1 MKMLKWFLRS
11 CVWSKM
17 GMELYFQWTYKSSW
31 LFCMLINIFNKDK
44 TFILFLCERHIT
56 SVFLI
61 KPVVVRLSLT
71 SQLSNQLN
79 YINNINSLPFLFL
92 RKLDYVTF
100 SCFLQVKSK
109 LMMMTCFCGVADRQ
123 KAFGLISSRDHCQ
136 RSWPSW
142 IFDML
147 QARFEPMQKGSDFV
161 EWSCTVNS
169 MKEKGFKW
177 LYNFIS
183 PQLL

>member
-1 MKMLKWFLRS
+1 MWGTHHLCFPNQACCGK
-11 CVWSKM
+11 VEPYIPAEQPV
-17 GMELYFQWTYKSSW
+17 ELYKWYKQPA
-31 LFCMLINIFNKDK
+31 I
-44 TFILFLCERHIT
+44 
-56 SVFLI
+56 
-61 KPVVVRLSLT
+61 
-71 SQLSNQLN
+71 
-79 YINNINSLPFLFL
+79 LFL

-109 LMMMTCFCGVADRQ
+109 LMMMTCFCGVADWQ
-123 KAFGLISSRDHCQ
+123 KAFGLISSWDHCQ

-147 QARFEPMQKGSDFV
+147 QARFEPVQKSSGFV